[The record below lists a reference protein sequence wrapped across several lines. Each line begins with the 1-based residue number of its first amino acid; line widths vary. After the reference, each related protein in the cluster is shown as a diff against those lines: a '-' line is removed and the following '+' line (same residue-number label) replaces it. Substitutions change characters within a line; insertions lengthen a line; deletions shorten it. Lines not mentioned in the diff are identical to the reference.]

1 MANIHAA
8 IVKFFEDE
16 DWPYSE
22 LDGGKS
28 LRSGFQGDNGE
39 WTCYVHIRE
48 EQGQLLFYSVCPVSA
63 PPEKRMEIAEFIT
76 RANYGLVLGAFEMDF
91 SDGEIR
97 YRSGVGVEG
106 EELTHAY
113 IRPIV
118 YANVL
123 TMDKYLSGIMKV
135 IYGDTAPERAVERAS
150 RVRLEKGQVED

>member
-1 MANIHAA
+1 
-8 IVKFFEDE
+8 
-16 DWPYSE
+16 
-22 LDGGKS
+22 
-28 LRSGFQGDNGE
+28 
-39 WTCYVHIRE
+39 
-48 EQGQLLFYSVCPVSA
+48 
-63 PPEKRMEIAEFIT
+63 MEIAEFIT

-135 IYGDTAPERAVERAS
+135 IYGDTTPESAVE
-150 RVRLEKGQVED
+150 QVEFA